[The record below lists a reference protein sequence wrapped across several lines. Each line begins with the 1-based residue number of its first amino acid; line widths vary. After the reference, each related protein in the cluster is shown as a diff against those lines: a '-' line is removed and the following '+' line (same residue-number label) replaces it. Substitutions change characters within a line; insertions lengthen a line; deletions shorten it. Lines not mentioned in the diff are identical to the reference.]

1 MAVQCS
7 TCDNVSTLIDAGDRD
22 IEGLAQILGSSGP
35 AMLTHLKTHI
45 HPRLHD
51 LTFRG
56 SPVAIS
62 GPAPDPEPA
71 IDPGVQQTA
80 PASGGGVTSPEPPDS
95 SPSHFADDDS
105 TVSGFARERL
115 GIPDED
121 SDQHAASPSPPTAL
135 RECLVWLRDEHPG
148 EQVRAAALA
157 LMMAQKHWETSQRN
171 AARLA
176 QLRERR
182 DQLRA
187 DLEAVCAEI
196 TCLEPDP
203 LPPAAPRPE
212 VNMAQV
218 RTWAIA
224 NGIHVAPTGKIAR
237 AVVDDY
243 LAAHP
248 AVS

>member
-105 TVSGFARERL
+105 TADGGTSATGEAVVPANDL
-115 GIPDED
+115 
-121 SDQHAASPSPPTAL
+121 AASPSPPTAL
-135 RECLVWLRDEHPG
+135 RGCLVWLRDEHPG

-157 LMMAQKHWETSQRN
+157 LMMAQERWETSQRN

-182 DQLRA
+182 DQLQA

-224 NGIHVAPTGKIAR
+224 NGIHVAPIGKITR